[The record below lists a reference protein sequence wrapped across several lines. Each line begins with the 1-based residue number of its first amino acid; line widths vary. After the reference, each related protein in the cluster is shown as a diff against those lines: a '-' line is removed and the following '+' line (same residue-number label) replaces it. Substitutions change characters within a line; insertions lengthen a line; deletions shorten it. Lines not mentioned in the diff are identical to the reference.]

1 MKGPKD
7 VMSKLLTAE
16 YGVENVVKSFGGAKA
31 LSGVSLSVSGGQVH
45 CIAGENGSGKSTL
58 IKIMSGVHAPDS
70 GLIKLGDKTFNELS
84 PREAVREGVQVIFQD
99 FSLLPNLTVAENIAM
114 PTYILQNSK
123 LFSKSETKKIAS
135 NALDLIGVDIDINAS
150 VEEISIASKQLIAI
164 ARATNLGVKMLFMD
178 EPTTALTRKEIKH
191 LFKVVEQLKGR
202 GVATVFVSHKID
214 EIQEICNTIT
224 ILRNGEVVADGAMK
238 DFHRDVISEAMTGLN
253 VSETRIAPPLKK
265 TSEKVIEVKNLTT
278 KPTFSDISFSIAPG
292 EILGITGLLG
302 SGRTELAEAIF
313 GQYPID
319 SGEITVGN
327 KSIKLNS
334 SSAALKAGIGYVPPD
349 RLTQGLFL
357 DQSILRNLVAVGID
371 QYQSKGGRLAKNR
384 LIEAGEKWIKD
395 LRIKTK
401 NPSNPVT
408 SLSGGNQQRVV
419 LAKWLA
425 MNPKLMIL
433 NGPTVGVDIGSKRE
447 ILEIIRDRAQE
458 GMGFLVVSDDI
469 PELVQICHRVL
480 VIKNGQIS
488 KEFNESQLDEE
499 VLYKELS

>member
-1 MKGPKD
+1 
-7 VMSKLLTAE
+7 MSVLLTAE
-16 YGVENVVKSFGGAKA
+16 YGVENIVKSFGGAKA
-31 LSGVSLSVSGGQVH
+31 LAGVSLSVKGGEVH

-70 GLIKLGDKTFNELS
+70 GLIRLGDKTFNALS

-99 FSLLPNLTVAENIAM
+99 FSLLPNLTVAENIAL
-114 PTYILQNSK
+114 PTYISKNSRF
-123 LFSKSETKKIAS
+123 LSKKESKEIAQT
-135 NALDLIGVDIDINAS
+135 ALELIGIDIDINAP
-150 VEEISIASKQLIAI
+150 VAEISIASKQLIAI

-178 EPTTALTRKEIKH
+178 EPTTALTRKEIKR
-191 LFKVVEQLKGR
+191 LFEVVEQIKAR

-214 EIQEICNTIT
+214 EIQEICNTIS
-224 ILRNGEVVADGAMK
+224 ILRNGELVADGLMK
-238 DFHRDVISEAMTGLN
+238 DYKREAISEAMTGLN
-253 VSETRIAPPLKK
+253 ISESRIAPPLKP
-265 TSEKVIEVKNLTT
+265 TSTKVIEVKKLTT
-278 KPTFSDISFSIAPG
+278 KPTFSDVSFSIAPG

-313 GQYPID
+313 GQYPVD
-319 SGEITVGN
+319 SGEIIVDG
-327 KSIKLNS
+327 KSIQLNS
-334 SSAALKAGIGYVPPD
+334 SSAAIKAGIGYVPPD

-357 DQSILRNLVAVGID
+357 DQSIVRNLVAVGID
-371 QYQSKGGRLAKNR
+371 RHRGRGGILAKSR
-384 LIEAGEKWIKD
+384 LYEEGERWIKD

-401 NPSNPVT
+401 NSQNPVT

-425 MNPKLMIL
+425 MNPHLMIL

-458 GMGFLVVSDDI
+458 GMAFLVISDDI
-469 PELVQICHRVL
+469 PELIQICHRVL
-480 VIKNGQIS
+480 VIKNGHVS
-488 KEFNESQLDEE
+488 KEFNESELDET

>member
-1 MKGPKD
+1 
-7 VMSKLLTAE
+7 MSVLLTAE
-16 YGVENVVKSFGGAKA
+16 YGVENIVKSFGGAKA
-31 LSGVSLSVSGGQVH
+31 LAGVSLSVKGGEVH

-70 GLIKLGDKTFNELS
+70 GLIRLGDKTFNALS

-99 FSLLPNLTVAENIAM
+99 FSLLPNLTVAENIAL
-114 PTYILQNSK
+114 PTYISKNSRFLSEK
-123 LFSKSETKKIAS
+123 ESKEIAQT
-135 NALDLIGVDIDINAS
+135 ALELIGIDIDINAP
-150 VEEISIASKQLIAI
+150 VAEISIASKQLIAI

-178 EPTTALTRKEIKH
+178 EPTTALTRKEIKR
-191 LFKVVEQLKGR
+191 LFEVVEQIKAR

-214 EIQEICNTIT
+214 EIQEICNTIS
-224 ILRNGEVVADGAMK
+224 ILRNGELVADGLMK
-238 DFHRDVISEAMTGLN
+238 DYKREAISEAMTGLN
-253 VSETRIAPPLKK
+253 ISESRIAPPLKPSS
-265 TSEKVIEVKNLTT
+265 TKVIEVKKLTT
-278 KPTFSDISFSIAPG
+278 KPTFSDVSFSIAPG

-313 GQYPID
+313 GQYPVD
-319 SGEITVGN
+319 SGEIIVEG
-327 KSIKLNS
+327 KSVRLNS
-334 SSAALKAGIGYVPPD
+334 SSAAIKAGIGYVPPD

-357 DQSILRNLVAVGID
+357 DQSIVRNLVAVGID
-371 QYQSKGGRLAKNR
+371 RHRGRGGILAKSR
-384 LIEAGEKWIKD
+384 LYEEGERWIKD

-401 NPSNPVT
+401 NSQNPVT

-425 MNPKLMIL
+425 MNPHLMIL

-458 GMGFLVVSDDI
+458 GMAFLVISDDI
-469 PELVQICHRVL
+469 PELIQICHRVL
-480 VIKNGQIS
+480 VIKNGHVS
-488 KEFNESQLDEE
+488 KEFNESELDET

>member
-1 MKGPKD
+1 
-7 VMSKLLTAE
+7 MSTLLTAE
-16 YGVENVVKSFGGAKA
+16 YGVENIVKSFGGAKA
-31 LSGVSLSVSGGQVH
+31 LAGVSLSVKSGEVH

-58 IKIMSGVHAPDS
+58 IKIMSGVHAPDT
-70 GLIKLGDKTFNELS
+70 GLIRLGEKTFTALS
-84 PREAVREGVQVIFQD
+84 PREAVQEGVQVIFQD
-99 FSLLPNLTVAENIAM
+99 FSLLPNLTVAENIAL
-114 PTYILQNSK
+114 PTYISQNSRF
-123 LFSKSETKKIAS
+123 LSKKESKEIART
-135 NALDLIGVDIDINAS
+135 ALDLIGIDIDINTPVAD
-150 VEEISIASKQLIAI
+150 ISIASKQLIAI

-178 EPTTALTRKEIKH
+178 EPTTALTRKEIKR
-191 LFKVVEQLKGR
+191 LFEVVEQIKAR

-224 ILRNGEVVADGAMK
+224 ILRNGEVVADGLMK
-238 DFHRDVISEAMTGLN
+238 DYKRDAISEAMTGLN
-253 VSETRIAPPLKK
+253 ISETRIAPPLKK
-265 TSEKVIEVKNLTT
+265 STSKVIEVKKLTT
-278 KPTFSDISFSIAPG
+278 KPTFADVSFSIAPG

-313 GQYPID
+313 GQYPVD
-319 SGEITVGN
+319 SGEIIVEG
-327 KSIKLNS
+327 KSIHLNS
-334 SSAALKAGIGYVPPD
+334 SSAAIKAGIGYVPPD

-357 DQSILRNLVAVGID
+357 EQSILRNLVAVGID
-371 QYQSKGGRLAKNR
+371 QYQGRGGSLAKNR

-401 NPSNPVT
+401 NSQNPVT

-425 MNPKLMIL
+425 MKPRLMIL

-458 GMGFLVVSDDI
+458 GMAFLVVSDDI

-480 VIKNGQIS
+480 VIKNGQVS
-488 KEFNESQLDEE
+488 KEFSETELYENI
-499 VLYKELS
+499 LYKELS

>member
-1 MKGPKD
+1 
-7 VMSKLLTAE
+7 MSTLLTAE

-31 LSGVSLSVSGGQVH
+31 LSGVSLSVKSGEVH

-70 GLIKLGDKTFNELS
+70 GLIRLGDKSFTKLS

-99 FSLLPNLTVAENIAM
+99 FSLLPNLTVAENIAL
-114 PTYILQNSK
+114 PTYVLKNSRIL
-123 LFSKSETKKIAS
+123 SKSQTREIAS
-135 NALDLIGVDIDINAS
+135 QALDLLGIDININTPVAD
-150 VEEISIASKQLIAI
+150 ISIASKQLIAI

-178 EPTTALTRKEIKH
+178 EPTTALTRKEIKR
-191 LFKVVEQLKGR
+191 LFEVVEQVRAR

-224 ILRNGEVVADGAMK
+224 ILRNGEVVADGLMK
-238 DFHRDVISEAMTGLN
+238 DFERVAISEAMTGLN
-253 VSETRIAPPLKK
+253 VSESRIAPELKK
-265 TSEKVIEVKNLTT
+265 TDQKVLEVKKLTT
-278 KPTFSDISFSIAPG
+278 NPTFSDISFSIAPG

-302 SGRTELAEAIF
+302 SGRTELAESIF
-313 GQYPID
+313 GQYPVD
-319 SGEITVGN
+319 SGEIIIEGKTVP
-327 KSIKLNS
+327 LNS
-334 SSAALKAGIGYVPPD
+334 SSEALKAGIGYVPPD

-357 DQSILRNLVAVGID
+357 EQSILRNLVAVGID
-371 QYQSKGGRLAKNR
+371 QYQSKGGRLEKNR
-384 LIEAGEKWIKD
+384 LIEAGNRWIND

-401 NPSNPVT
+401 NPSNPVS

-425 MNPKLMIL
+425 MNPHLMIL

-458 GMGFLVVSDDI
+458 GMAFLVVSDDI
-469 PELVQICHRVL
+469 PELIQICHRVL
-480 VIKNGQIS
+480 VIKNGRIS
-488 KEFNESQLDEE
+488 KEFSESQLDETT
-499 VLYKELS
+499 LYKELS

>member
-1 MKGPKD
+1 
-7 VMSKLLTAE
+7 MSVLLTAE
-16 YGVENVVKSFGGAKA
+16 YGVENIVKSFGGAKA
-31 LSGVSLSVSGGQVH
+31 LAGVSLSVKGGEVH

-70 GLIKLGDKTFNELS
+70 GLIRLGDKTFNALS

-99 FSLLPNLTVAENIAM
+99 FSLLPNLTVAENIAL
-114 PTYILQNSK
+114 PTYISKNSHF
-123 LFSKSETKKIAS
+123 LSKKESKEIAQT
-135 NALDLIGVDIDINAS
+135 ALELIGIDIDINAP
-150 VEEISIASKQLIAI
+150 VAEISIASKQLIAI

-178 EPTTALTRKEIKH
+178 EPTTALTRKEIKR
-191 LFKVVEQLKGR
+191 LFEVIEQIKAR

-214 EIQEICNTIT
+214 EIQEICNTIS
-224 ILRNGEVVADGAMK
+224 ILRNGELVADGLMK
-238 DFHRDVISEAMTGLN
+238 DYKREAISEAMTGLN
-253 VSETRIAPPLKK
+253 ISESRIAPPLKPSS
-265 TSEKVIEVKNLTT
+265 TKVIEVKKLTT
-278 KPTFSDISFSIAPG
+278 KPTFSDVSFSIAPG

-313 GQYPID
+313 GQYPVD
-319 SGEITVGN
+319 SGEIIVEGN
-327 KSIKLNS
+327 SIQLNS
-334 SSAALKAGIGYVPPD
+334 SSAAIKAGIGYVPPD

-371 QYQSKGGRLAKNR
+371 RHRGRGGILAKAR
-384 LIEAGEKWIKD
+384 LYEEGERWIKD

-401 NPSNPVT
+401 NSQNPVT

-425 MNPKLMIL
+425 MNPHLMIL

-458 GMGFLVVSDDI
+458 GMAFLVISDDI
-469 PELVQICHRVL
+469 PELIQICHRVL
-480 VIKNGQIS
+480 VIKNGHVS
-488 KEFNESQLDEE
+488 KEFNESELDET

>member
-1 MKGPKD
+1 
-7 VMSKLLTAE
+7 MSVLLTAE
-16 YGVENVVKSFGGAKA
+16 YGVENIVKSFGGAKA
-31 LSGVSLSVSGGQVH
+31 LAGVSLSVKGGEVH

-70 GLIKLGDKTFNELS
+70 GLIRLGDKTFNALS

-99 FSLLPNLTVAENIAM
+99 FSLLPNLTVAENIAL
-114 PTYILQNSK
+114 PTYISKNSHF
-123 LFSKSETKKIAS
+123 LSKKESKEIAQT
-135 NALDLIGVDIDINAS
+135 ALELIGIDIDINAP
-150 VEEISIASKQLIAI
+150 VAEISIASKQLIAI

-178 EPTTALTRKEIKH
+178 EPTTALTRKEIKR
-191 LFKVVEQLKGR
+191 LFEVVEQIKAR

-214 EIQEICNTIT
+214 EIQEICNTIS
-224 ILRNGEVVADGAMK
+224 ILRNGELVADGLMK
-238 DFHRDVISEAMTGLN
+238 DYKREAISEAMTGLN
-253 VSETRIAPPLKK
+253 ISESRIAPPLKPSS
-265 TSEKVIEVKNLTT
+265 TKVIEVKKLTT
-278 KPTFSDISFSIAPG
+278 KPTFSDVSFSIAPG

-313 GQYPID
+313 GQYPVD
-319 SGEITVGN
+319 SGEIIVEG
-327 KSIKLNS
+327 KSVRLNS
-334 SSAALKAGIGYVPPD
+334 SSAAIKAGIGYVPPD

-357 DQSILRNLVAVGID
+357 DQSIVRNLVAVGID
-371 QYQSKGGRLAKNR
+371 RHRGRGGILAKSR
-384 LIEAGEKWIKD
+384 LYEEGERWIKD

-401 NPSNPVT
+401 NSQNPVT

-425 MNPKLMIL
+425 MNPHLMIL

-458 GMGFLVVSDDI
+458 GMAFLVISDDI
-469 PELVQICHRVL
+469 PELIQICHRVL
-480 VIKNGQIS
+480 VIKNGHVS
-488 KEFNESQLDEE
+488 KEFNESELDET

>member
-1 MKGPKD
+1 
-7 VMSKLLTAE
+7 MSTLVTAE
-16 YGVENVVKSFGGAKA
+16 YGVENIVKSFGGAKA
-31 LSGVSLSVSGGQVH
+31 LAGVSLSVKSGEVH

-70 GLIKLGDKTFNELS
+70 GLIRLGEKSFNSLS

-99 FSLLPNLTVAENIAM
+99 FSLLPNLTVAENIAL
-114 PTYILQNSK
+114 PTYISQNSRF
-123 LFSKSETKKIAS
+123 LSKKESKEIART
-135 NALDLIGVDIDINAS
+135 ALDLIGVDIDINSPVAD
-150 VEEISIASKQLIAI
+150 ISIASKQLIAI

-178 EPTTALTRKEIKH
+178 EPTTALTRKEIKR
-191 LFKVVEQLKGR
+191 LFEVVEQIKAR

-224 ILRNGEVVADGAMK
+224 ILRNGEVVADGLMK
-238 DFHRDVISEAMTGLN
+238 DYKRDAISEAMTGLN
-253 VSETRIAPPLKK
+253 ISETRIAPPLKK
-265 TSEKVIEVKNLTT
+265 SSTKVIEVKNLTT
-278 KPTFSDISFSIAPG
+278 KPTFANVSFSIAPG

-313 GQYPID
+313 GQYPVD
-319 SGEITVGN
+319 SGEIIVDG
-327 KSIKLNS
+327 KSIPLNS
-334 SSAALKAGIGYVPPD
+334 SSAAIKAGIGYVPPD

-357 DQSILRNLVAVGID
+357 EQSILRNLVAVGID
-371 QYQSKGGRLAKNR
+371 QYQGRGGSLAKSR
-384 LIEAGEKWIKD
+384 LVEAGEKWIKN

-401 NPSNPVT
+401 NSQNPVT

-425 MNPKLMIL
+425 MNPHLMIL

-458 GMGFLVVSDDI
+458 GMAFLVVSDDI
-469 PELVQICHRVL
+469 PELIQICHRVL
-480 VIKNGQIS
+480 VIKNGQVS
-488 KEFNESQLDEE
+488 KEFNESELEE
-499 VLYKELS
+499 SVLYKELS

>member
-1 MKGPKD
+1 
-7 VMSKLLTAE
+7 MSVLLTAE
-16 YGVENVVKSFGGAKA
+16 YGVENIVKSFGGAKA
-31 LSGVSLSVSGGQVH
+31 LAGVSLSVKGGEVH

-70 GLIKLGDKTFNELS
+70 GLIRLGDKTFSALS

-99 FSLLPNLTVAENIAM
+99 FSLLPNLTVAENIAL
-114 PTYILQNSK
+114 PTYISKNSHF
-123 LFSKSETKKIAS
+123 LSKKESKEIAQT
-135 NALDLIGVDIDINAS
+135 ALELIGIDIDINAP
-150 VEEISIASKQLIAI
+150 VAEISIASKQLIAI

-178 EPTTALTRKEIKH
+178 EPTTALTRKEIKR
-191 LFKVVEQLKGR
+191 LFEVVEQIKAR

-214 EIQEICNTIT
+214 EIQEICNTIS
-224 ILRNGEVVADGAMK
+224 ILRNGELVADGLMK
-238 DFHRDVISEAMTGLN
+238 DYKREAISEAMTGLN
-253 VSETRIAPPLKK
+253 ISESRIAPPLKPSS
-265 TSEKVIEVKNLTT
+265 TKVIEVKKLTT
-278 KPTFSDISFSIAPG
+278 KPTFSDVSFSIAPG

-319 SGEITVGN
+319 SGEIIVEG
-327 KSIKLNS
+327 KSVRLNS
-334 SSAALKAGIGYVPPD
+334 SSAAIKAGIGYVPPD

-357 DQSILRNLVAVGID
+357 DQSIVRNLVAVGID
-371 QYQSKGGRLAKNR
+371 RHRGRGGILAKSR
-384 LIEAGEKWIKD
+384 LYEEGERWIKD

-401 NPSNPVT
+401 NSQNPVT

-425 MNPKLMIL
+425 MNPHLMIL

-458 GMGFLVVSDDI
+458 GMAFLVISDDI
-469 PELVQICHRVL
+469 PELIQICHRVL
-480 VIKNGQIS
+480 VIKNGHVS
-488 KEFNESQLDEE
+488 KEFNESELDET

>member
-1 MKGPKD
+1 
-7 VMSKLLTAE
+7 MSVLLTAE
-16 YGVENVVKSFGGAKA
+16 YGVENIVKSFGGAKA
-31 LSGVSLSVSGGQVH
+31 LAGVSLSVKGGQVH

-70 GLIKLGDKTFNELS
+70 GLIRLGDKTFNALS

-99 FSLLPNLTVAENIAM
+99 FSLLPNLTVAENIAL
-114 PTYILQNSK
+114 PTYISKNSHF
-123 LFSKSETKKIAS
+123 LSKKESKEIAQT
-135 NALDLIGVDIDINAS
+135 ALELIGIDIDINAP
-150 VEEISIASKQLIAI
+150 VAEISIASKQLIAI

-178 EPTTALTRKEIKH
+178 EPTTALTRKEIKR
-191 LFKVVEQLKGR
+191 LFEVIEQIKAR

-214 EIQEICNTIT
+214 EIQEICNTIS
-224 ILRNGEVVADGAMK
+224 ILRNGELVADGLMK
-238 DFHRDVISEAMTGLN
+238 DYKREAISEAMTGLN
-253 VSETRIAPPLKK
+253 ISESRIAPPLKPSS
-265 TSEKVIEVKNLTT
+265 TKVIEVKKLST
-278 KPTFSDISFSIAPG
+278 KPTFSDVSFSIAPG

-313 GQYPID
+313 GQYPVD
-319 SGEITVGN
+319 SGEIIVEG
-327 KSIKLNS
+327 KSVRLNS
-334 SSAALKAGIGYVPPD
+334 SSAAIKAGIGYVPPD

-371 QYQSKGGRLAKNR
+371 RHRGRGGILAKSR
-384 LIEAGEKWIKD
+384 LYEEGERWIKD

-401 NPSNPVT
+401 NAQNPVT

-425 MNPKLMIL
+425 MNPHLMIL

-458 GMGFLVVSDDI
+458 GMAFLVVSDDI
-469 PELVQICHRVL
+469 PELIQICHRVL
-480 VIKNGQIS
+480 VIKNGHVS
-488 KEFNESQLDEE
+488 KEFNESELDEN

>member
-1 MKGPKD
+1 
-7 VMSKLLTAE
+7 MSTLLNAE
-16 YGVENVVKSFGGAKA
+16 YGVANIVKSFGGAKA
-31 LSGVSLSVSGGQVH
+31 LSGVSLSVKSGEVH

-70 GLIKLGDKTFNELS
+70 GQIRLGDKSFSKLS

-99 FSLLPNLTVAENIAM
+99 FSLLSNLTVAENIAL
-114 PTYILQNSK
+114 PTYVSNNVKFL
-123 LFSKSETKKIAS
+123 SKSKTRGIAS
-135 NALDLIGVDIDINAS
+135 QALDLLGIDIDIDTPVAD
-150 VEEISIASKQLIAI
+150 ISIASKQLIAI

-178 EPTTALTRKEIKH
+178 EPTTALTRKEIKR
-191 LFKVVEQLKGR
+191 LFEVVEQISSR

-224 ILRNGEVVADGAMK
+224 ILRNGEVVADGLMK
-238 DFHRDVISEAMTGLN
+238 DFQRGTISEAMTGLN
-253 VSETRIAPPLKK
+253 VSETRIAPTLKK
-265 TSEKVIEVKNLTT
+265 TDKKVIQVKNLIT
-278 KPTFSDISFSIAPG
+278 KPTFSNISFSIAPG

-319 SGEITVGN
+319 SGEIIVDDMP
-327 KSIKLNS
+327 IKLNS

-357 DQSILRNLVAVGID
+357 EQSILRNLVAVGID
-371 QYQSKGGRLAKNR
+371 QYQSKGKFLSKNR
-384 LIEAGEKWIKD
+384 LSDAGEKWIKD

-447 ILEIIRDRAQE
+447 ILEFIRDRAEE

-488 KEFNESQLDEE
+488 KEFDELELGEE
-499 VLYKELS
+499 VLYGELS

>member
-1 MKGPKD
+1 
-7 VMSKLLTAE
+7 MSTLVTAE
-16 YGVENVVKSFGGAKA
+16 YGVENIVKSFGGAKA
-31 LSGVSLSVSGGQVH
+31 LAGVSLSVQSGQVH

-58 IKIMSGVHAPDS
+58 IKIMSGVHAPDT
-70 GLIKLGDKTFNELS
+70 GLIRLGDKTFNALS

-99 FSLLPNLTVAENIAM
+99 FSLLPNLTVAENIAL
-114 PTYILQNSK
+114 PTYISNNSRF
-123 LFSKSETKKIAS
+123 LSKKESREIART
-135 NALDLIGVDIDINAS
+135 ALDLIGVDIDINSPVAD
-150 VEEISIASKQLIAI
+150 ISIASKQLIAI

-178 EPTTALTRKEIKH
+178 EPTTALTRKEIKR
-191 LFKVVEQLKGR
+191 LFEVVEQVKAR

-224 ILRNGEVVADGAMK
+224 ILRNGEVVADGLMK
-238 DFHRDVISEAMTGLN
+238 DYKRDAISEAMTGLN
-253 VSETRIAPPLKK
+253 ISETRIAPPLKPSSK
-265 TSEKVIEVKNLTT
+265 KVIEVKNLST
-278 KPTFSDISFSIAPG
+278 KPTFSNVSFSIAPG

-313 GQYPID
+313 GQYPVD
-319 SGEITVGN
+319 SGEIIVEG
-327 KSIKLNS
+327 KSIQLNS
-334 SSAALKAGIGYVPPD
+334 SSAAIKAGIGYVPPD

-371 QYQSKGGRLAKNR
+371 QYQGRGGTLAKAR
-384 LIEAGEKWIKD
+384 LYEAGEKWIKD

-401 NPSNPVT
+401 NSQNPVT

-425 MNPKLMIL
+425 MNPHLMIL

-458 GMGFLVVSDDI
+458 GMSFLVVSDDI
-469 PELVQICHRVL
+469 PELIQICHRVM
-480 VIKNGQIS
+480 VIKNGQVS
-488 KEFNESQLDEE
+488 KEFNESELDEN

>member
-1 MKGPKD
+1 
-7 VMSKLLTAE
+7 MSTLLTAE
-16 YGVENVVKSFGGAKA
+16 YGVENIVKSFGGAKA
-31 LSGVSLSVSGGQVH
+31 LSGVSLSVKSGEVH

-58 IKIMSGVHAPDS
+58 IKIMSGVHAPDT
-70 GLIKLGDKTFNELS
+70 GLIRLGDKSFTKLS
-84 PREAVREGVQVIFQD
+84 PREAVHEGVQVIFQD
-99 FSLLPNLTVAENIAM
+99 FSLLPNLSVAENIAI
-114 PTYILQNSK
+114 PTYISENSRF
-123 LFSKSETKKIAS
+123 FSKSKTKEIAA

-150 VEEISIASKQLIAI
+150 VTDISIASKQLIAI
-164 ARATNLGVKMLFMD
+164 ARATNQGVKMLFMD

-191 LFKVVEQLKGR
+191 LFEVVEQLKER
-202 GVATVFVSHKID
+202 GVATIFVSHKID

-224 ILRNGEVVADGAMK
+224 ILRNGEVVADGIMR
-238 DFHRDVISEAMTGLN
+238 DFKRDSISEAMTGLN

-265 TSEKVIEVKNLTT
+265 ASTKVIEVRNLIT
-278 KPTFSDISFSIAPG
+278 KPTFLDISFSIAPG

-319 SGEITVGN
+319 SGEVIVEGE
-327 KSIKLNS
+327 SIRLNS
-334 SSAALKAGIGYVPPD
+334 SPAALKAGIGYVPPD

-357 DQSILRNLVAVGID
+357 EQSILRNLVAVGVD
-371 QYQSKGGRLAKNR
+371 QYQSRGKRLSKKRLA
-384 LIEAGEKWIKD
+384 EAGEKWIKD

-401 NPSNPVT
+401 NSLNPVT

-469 PELVQICHRVL
+469 PELIQICHRVL

-488 KEFNESQLDEE
+488 KEFNESELDEE

>member
-1 MKGPKD
+1 MA
-7 VMSKLLTAE
+7 KLLTAE

-31 LSGVSLSVSGGQVH
+31 LSGVSLSVKGGEVH

-70 GLIKLGDKTFNELS
+70 GLIRLGDKTFTQLS

-99 FSLLPNLTVAENIAM
+99 FSLLPNLTVAENIAL
-114 PTYILQNSK
+114 PTYILNNSRILGK
-123 LFSKSETKKIAS
+123 NQTKEIAS
-135 NALDLIGVDIDINAS
+135 NALELIGVDIDINTPVA
-150 VEEISIASKQLIAI
+150 EISIASKQLIAI

-178 EPTTALTRKEIKH
+178 EPTTALTRKEIKR
-191 LFKVVEQLKGR
+191 LFEVVEQVKAR

-238 DFHRDVISEAMTGLN
+238 DFKRKGISQAMTGLD
-253 VSETRIAPPLKK
+253 VSETRIAPKLKK
-265 TSEKVIEVKNLTT
+265 TTKKVIEVKNFTT
-278 KPTFSDISFSIAPG
+278 KPTFSNISFSIAPG
-292 EILGITGLLG
+292 EILGMTGLLG

-313 GQYPID
+313 GQYPVD
-319 SGEITVGN
+319 SGEIIVDGQ
-327 KSIKLNS
+327 KIKTNS
-334 SSAALKAGIGYVPPD
+334 SSEALKAGIGYVPPD

-357 DQSILRNLVAVGID
+357 EQSILNNLVAVGID
-371 QYQSKGGRLAKNR
+371 QYQSRGGRLTKSR
-384 LIEAGEKWIKD
+384 LAEAGDRWIKE

-401 NPSNPVT
+401 NPLNPVT

-425 MNPKLMIL
+425 MNPHLMIL

-447 ILEIIRDRAQE
+447 ILEIIRDRAKE
-458 GMGFLVVSDDI
+458 GMAFLVVSDDI
-469 PELVQICHRVL
+469 PELIQICHRVI
-480 VIKNGQIS
+480 VIKNGEIS
-488 KEFNESQLDEE
+488 KEFSEDQLDEK

>member
-1 MKGPKD
+1 
-7 VMSKLLTAE
+7 MSTLVTAE
-16 YGVENVVKSFGGAKA
+16 YGVENIVKSFGGAKA
-31 LSGVSLSVSGGQVH
+31 LAGVSLSVKSGEVH

-58 IKIMSGVHAPDS
+58 IKIMSGVHAPDT
-70 GLIKLGDKTFNELS
+70 GLIRLGDKTFNALS

-99 FSLLPNLTVAENIAM
+99 FSLLPNLTVAENIAL
-114 PTYILQNSK
+114 PTYISNNSRF
-123 LFSKSETKKIAS
+123 LSKKESREIART
-135 NALDLIGVDIDINAS
+135 ALDLIGVDIDINSPVAD
-150 VEEISIASKQLIAI
+150 ISIASKQLIAI

-178 EPTTALTRKEIKH
+178 EPTTALTRKEIKR
-191 LFKVVEQLKGR
+191 LFEVVEQVKAR

-224 ILRNGEVVADGAMK
+224 ILRNGEVVADGLMK
-238 DFHRDVISEAMTGLN
+238 DYKRDAISEAMTGLN
-253 VSETRIAPPLKK
+253 ISETRIAPPLKPSNK
-265 TSEKVIEVKNLTT
+265 KIIEVKNLST
-278 KPTFSDISFSIAPG
+278 KPTFSNVSFSIAPG

-313 GQYPID
+313 GQYPVD
-319 SGEITVGN
+319 SGEIIVEG
-327 KSIKLNS
+327 KSIQLNS
-334 SSAALKAGIGYVPPD
+334 SSAAIKAGIGDVPPD

-357 DQSILRNLVAVGID
+357 DQSMLRNLVAVGID
-371 QYQSKGGRLAKNR
+371 QYQGRGGTLAKAR
-384 LIEAGEKWIKD
+384 LYEAGEKWIKD

-401 NPSNPVT
+401 NSQNPVT

-425 MNPKLMIL
+425 MNPHLMIL

-458 GMGFLVVSDDI
+458 GMSFLVVSDDI
-469 PELVQICHRVL
+469 PELIQICHRVM
-480 VIKNGQIS
+480 VIKNGQVS
-488 KEFNESQLDEE
+488 KEFNESELDEN

>member
-1 MKGPKD
+1 M
-7 VMSKLLTAE
+7 VTLLTAE
-16 YGVENVVKSFGGAKA
+16 YGVENIVKSFGGARA
-31 LSGVSLSVSGGQVH
+31 LSGVSLSVKGGEVH

-70 GLIKLGDKTFNELS
+70 GLIRLGDKSFTQLS

-99 FSLLPNLTVAENIAM
+99 FSLLPNLTVAENIAL
-114 PTYILQNSK
+114 PTYILKNSR
-123 LFSKSETKKIAS
+123 LLSKKQTNQLAT
-135 NALDLIGVDIDINAS
+135 NALDLIGVDIDINAP
-150 VEEISIASKQLIAI
+150 VADISIASKQLIAI

-178 EPTTALTRKEIKH
+178 EPTTALTRKEIKR
-191 LFKVVEQLKGR
+191 LFEVVEQIKAR

-224 ILRNGEVVADGAMK
+224 ILRNGEVVSDGMMK
-238 DFHRDVISEAMTGLN
+238 DFKRQGISQAMTGLD
-253 VSETRIAPPLKK
+253 VSETRIAPKLKK
-265 TSEKVIEVKNLTT
+265 SNGKVIEVKNLTT
-278 KPTFSDISFSIAPG
+278 KPTFSNISFSIAPG
-292 EILGITGLLG
+292 EILGMTGLLG

-313 GQYPID
+313 GQYPVD
-319 SGEITVGN
+319 SGEVIVDG
-327 KSIKLNS
+327 KPIHLNS

-357 DQSILRNLVAVGID
+357 EQSILNNLVAVGID
-371 QYQSKGGRLAKNR
+371 QYQSSGGRLAKSR
-384 LIEAGEKWIKD
+384 LAEAGDRWIKD

-401 NPSNPVT
+401 NPLNPVS

-425 MNPKLMIL
+425 MNPHLMIL

-458 GMGFLVVSDDI
+458 GMSFLVVSDDI
-469 PELVQICHRVL
+469 PELIQICHRVI

-488 KEFNESQLDEE
+488 KEFSEEQLDET

>member
-1 MKGPKD
+1 
-7 VMSKLLTAE
+7 MSTLVTAE
-16 YGVENVVKSFGGAKA
+16 YGVENIVKSFGGAKA
-31 LSGVSLSVSGGQVH
+31 LAGVSLSVQSGQVH

-58 IKIMSGVHAPDS
+58 IKIMSGVHAPDT
-70 GLIKLGDKTFNELS
+70 GLIRLGDKTFNALS

-99 FSLLPNLTVAENIAM
+99 FSLLPNLTVAENIAL
-114 PTYILQNSK
+114 PTYISNNSRF
-123 LFSKSETKKIAS
+123 LSKKESREIART
-135 NALDLIGVDIDINAS
+135 ALDLIGVDIDINSPVAD
-150 VEEISIASKQLIAI
+150 ISIASKQLIAI

-178 EPTTALTRKEIKH
+178 EPTTALTRKEIKR
-191 LFKVVEQLKGR
+191 LFEVVEQVKAR

-224 ILRNGEVVADGAMK
+224 ILRNGEVVADGLMK
-238 DFHRDVISEAMTGLN
+238 DYKRDAISEAMTGLN
-253 VSETRIAPPLKK
+253 ISETRIAPPLKLSN
-265 TSEKVIEVKNLTT
+265 TKVIEVKNLST
-278 KPTFSDISFSIAPG
+278 KPTFSNVSFSIAPG

-313 GQYPID
+313 GQYPVD
-319 SGEITVGN
+319 SGEIIVEG
-327 KSIKLNS
+327 KSIQLNS
-334 SSAALKAGIGYVPPD
+334 SSAAIKAGIGYVPPD

-371 QYQSKGGRLAKNR
+371 QYQGRGGTLAKAR
-384 LIEAGEKWIKD
+384 LYEAGEKWIKD

-401 NPSNPVT
+401 NSQNPVT

-425 MNPKLMIL
+425 MNPHLMIL

-458 GMGFLVVSDDI
+458 GMSFLVVSDDI
-469 PELVQICHRVL
+469 PELIQICHRVM
-480 VIKNGQIS
+480 VIKNGQVS
-488 KEFNESQLDEE
+488 KEFNESELDEN

>member
-1 MKGPKD
+1 
-7 VMSKLLTAE
+7 MSTLVTAE
-16 YGVENVVKSFGGAKA
+16 YGVENIVKSFGGAKA
-31 LSGVSLSVSGGQVH
+31 LAGVSLSVKSGQVH

-70 GLIKLGDKTFNELS
+70 GLIRLGEKSFNALS

-99 FSLLPNLTVAENIAM
+99 FSLLPNLTVAENIAL
-114 PTYILQNSK
+114 PTYISNNSRF
-123 LFSKSETKKIAS
+123 LSKRESKEIARK
-135 NALDLIGVDIDINAS
+135 ALDLIGVDIDINSPVAD
-150 VEEISIASKQLIAI
+150 ISIASKQLIAI

-178 EPTTALTRKEIKH
+178 EPTTALTRKEIKR
-191 LFKVVEQLKGR
+191 LFEVVEQVKAR

-224 ILRNGEVVADGAMK
+224 ILRNGEVVADGLMK
-238 DFHRDVISEAMTGLN
+238 DYKRDAISEAMTGLN
-253 VSETRIAPPLKK
+253 ISETRIAPALKPSN
-265 TSEKVIEVKNLTT
+265 TKVIEVKNLST
-278 KPTFSDISFSIAPG
+278 KPTFSNVSFSIAPG

-313 GQYPID
+313 GQYPVD
-319 SGEITVGN
+319 SGEIIVEG
-327 KSIKLNS
+327 KSIQLNS
-334 SSAALKAGIGYVPPD
+334 SSAAIKAGIGYVPPD

-371 QYQSKGGRLAKNR
+371 QYQGRGGTLAKSR
-384 LIEAGEKWIKD
+384 LYEAGEKWIKD

-401 NPSNPVT
+401 NSQNPVT

-425 MNPKLMIL
+425 MKPHLMIL

-458 GMGFLVVSDDI
+458 GMSFLVVSDDI
-469 PELVQICHRVL
+469 PELIQICHRVM
-480 VIKNGQIS
+480 VIKNGQVS
-488 KEFNESQLDEE
+488 KEFNESELDEN

>member
-1 MKGPKD
+1 
-7 VMSKLLTAE
+7 MSVLLTAE
-16 YGVENVVKSFGGAKA
+16 YGVENIVKSFGGAKA
-31 LSGVSLSVSGGQVH
+31 LAGVSLSVKGGQVH

-70 GLIKLGDKTFNELS
+70 GLIRLGDKTFNALS

-99 FSLLPNLTVAENIAM
+99 FSLLPNLTVAENIAL
-114 PTYILQNSK
+114 PTFISRNSHF
-123 LFSKSETKKIAS
+123 LSKKESKEIAQT
-135 NALDLIGVDIDINAS
+135 ALELIGVDIDINTPVA
-150 VEEISIASKQLIAI
+150 EISIASKQLIAI

-178 EPTTALTRKEIKH
+178 EPTTALTRKEIKR
-191 LFKVVEQLKGR
+191 LFEVVEQIKAR

-214 EIQEICNTIT
+214 EIQEICNTIS
-224 ILRNGEVVADGAMK
+224 ILRNGELVADGLMK
-238 DFHRDVISEAMTGLN
+238 DYKREAISEVMTGLN
-253 VSETRIAPPLKK
+253 ISESRIAPPLKPSS
-265 TSEKVIEVKNLTT
+265 TKVIEVKKLTT
-278 KPTFSDISFSIAPG
+278 KPTFSDVSFSIAPG

-313 GQYPID
+313 GQYPVD
-319 SGEITVGN
+319 SGEIIVEG
-327 KSIKLNS
+327 KSVRLNS
-334 SSAALKAGIGYVPPD
+334 SSAAIKAGIGYVPPD

-357 DQSILRNLVAVGID
+357 DQSIVRNLVAVGID
-371 QYQSKGGRLAKNR
+371 RHRGRGGILAKSR
-384 LIEAGEKWIKD
+384 LYEEGERWIKD

-401 NPSNPVT
+401 NSQNPVT

-425 MNPKLMIL
+425 MNPHLMIL

-458 GMGFLVVSDDI
+458 GMAFLVVSDDI
-469 PELVQICHRVL
+469 PELIQICHRVL
-480 VIKNGQIS
+480 VIKNGHVS
-488 KEFNESQLDEE
+488 KEFNESELDEN

>member
-1 MKGPKD
+1 
-7 VMSKLLTAE
+7 MSVLLTAE
-16 YGVENVVKSFGGAKA
+16 YGVENIVKSFGGAKA
-31 LSGVSLSVSGGQVH
+31 LAGVSLSVKGGEVH

-70 GLIKLGDKTFNELS
+70 GLIRLGDKTFNALS

-99 FSLLPNLTVAENIAM
+99 FSLLPNLTVAENIAL
-114 PTYILQNSK
+114 PTYISKNSRF
-123 LFSKSETKKIAS
+123 LSKKESKEIAQT
-135 NALDLIGVDIDINAS
+135 ALELIGIDIDINAP
-150 VEEISIASKQLIAI
+150 VAEISIASKQLIAI

-178 EPTTALTRKEIKH
+178 EPTTALTRKEIKR
-191 LFKVVEQLKGR
+191 LFEVIEQIKAR

-214 EIQEICNTIT
+214 EIQEICNTIS
-224 ILRNGEVVADGAMK
+224 ILRNGELVADGLMK
-238 DFHRDVISEAMTGLN
+238 DYKREAISEAMTGLN
-253 VSETRIAPPLKK
+253 ISESRIAPPLKPSS
-265 TSEKVIEVKNLTT
+265 TKVIEVKKLTT
-278 KPTFSDISFSIAPG
+278 KPTFSDVSFSIAPG

-313 GQYPID
+313 GQYPVD
-319 SGEITVGN
+319 SGEIIVEG
-327 KSIKLNS
+327 KSVRLNS
-334 SSAALKAGIGYVPPD
+334 SSAAIKAGIGYVPPD

-357 DQSILRNLVAVGID
+357 DQSIVRNLVAVGID
-371 QYQSKGGRLAKNR
+371 RHRGRGGILAKSR
-384 LIEAGEKWIKD
+384 LYEEGERWIKD

-401 NPSNPVT
+401 NSQNPVT

-425 MNPKLMIL
+425 MNPHLMIL

-458 GMGFLVVSDDI
+458 GMAFLVISDDI
-469 PELVQICHRVL
+469 PELIQICHRVL
-480 VIKNGQIS
+480 VIKNGHVS
-488 KEFNESQLDEE
+488 KEFNESELDET